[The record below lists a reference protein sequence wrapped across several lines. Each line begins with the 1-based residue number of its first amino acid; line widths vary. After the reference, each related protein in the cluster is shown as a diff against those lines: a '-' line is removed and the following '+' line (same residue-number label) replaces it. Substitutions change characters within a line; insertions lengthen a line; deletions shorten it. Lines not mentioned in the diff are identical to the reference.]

1 MLASTF
7 SHKKKAKKTEENA
20 KKAGEGG
27 GKEGISWKQKSM
39 ALIAKFFMRVFSSL
53 MVASPL
59 FPFFLHLLAVVILE
73 GKSPKE
79 VYTAEKALTSYL
91 SATSY

>member
-1 MLASTF
+1 MFASTF

-20 KKAGEGG
+20 KRAGKGG
-27 GKEGISWKQKSM
+27 GGGNPLKTEKYGVNRQIFY
-39 ALIAKFFMRVFSSL
+39 ARLSSL
-53 MVASPL
+53 MVASPF

>member
-27 GKEGISWKQKSM
+27 EGGNLLKTEKYGVNRQI
-39 ALIAKFFMRVFSSL
+39 FMRVFSSL

>member
-27 GKEGISWKQKSM
+27 GEGGNLLKTEKYGVNRQIFYARLFKSYG
-39 ALIAKFFMRVFSSL
+39 S
-53 MVASPL
+53 
-59 FPFFLHLLAVVILE
+59 
-73 GKSPKE
+73 
-79 VYTAEKALTSYL
+79 
-91 SATSY
+91 